1 MLILHEGFGPSSVS
15 GYCFQPRVEYTST
28 SGQRTSGQSLKYRDG
43 LADDEAAGVKTVT
56 AIETGI
62 TEELTVMLKGNT

>member
-1 MLILHEGFGPSSVS
+1 M
-15 GYCFQPRVEYTST
+15 
-28 SGQRTSGQSLKYRDG
+28 KYREG

-62 TEELTVMLKGNT
+62 TEELTETPKRNT

>member
-1 MLILHEGFGPSSVS
+1 MLILHEGFGPSSVAD
-15 GYCFQPRVEYTST
+15 YCFQSRVENTST
-28 SGQRTSGQSLKYRDG
+28 SGHRTRGQLLKYREG

-62 TEELTVMLKGNT
+62 TEELTETPKRNT